1 MAATLDDVKKELIAN
16 RKVTDD
22 ILKTNSELVSQMT
35 EYFKDLKEQARQ
47 ALLDKKESDREAKKA
62 MSMTSK
68 GGSGGR
74 GGRDIFAIPSLSG
87 LLKYIGAGLAALSLA
102 LAGLRG
108 WELKALKNIKTL
120 GTTLKGLFAI
130 KVIDSINQRF
140 INARARILRNFG
152 LDPTLGKKDPD
163 TGKRTLKVSVLDQI
177 RERFR
182 NVRVG
187 ILRTFGLGVDGK
199 PIVVQGSDGK
209 FKVPTI
215 ARITTALGSL
225 FAPVTG
231 FLKGVTD
238 FFKKPVGVV
247 ANVFRVLGNL
257 GVKGLLT
264 VGGKVTG
271 FLGAVGGLIGK
282 FLWPLGLLVSMYDG
296 VMAFINEKG
305 TPIQK
310 TIAGLTATVASFIG
324 APLDLI
330 KNIAMKIAKALFLDT
345 DENGNIIVTG
355 MGSAVASFIDKF
367 SFQDSIKAIPR
378 LISNIIQSVLEFLKD
393 PIGIGKSILGDLV
406 EGIKT
411 LFFAAMRTILYS
423 IDIPGAKKIADTYF
437 MTDEQ
442 RLAEINKQQKQLQS
456 ELSNLSNNDELAVAS
471 LAELRN
477 IPIEEARKILSP
489 GIGGELFKDLNSKD
503 VIAQQN
509 LIFEQLQKLSQERT
523 DLMQEIL
530 VGQKPAS
537 VVNAPTNN
545 INNVSQGINYPFGFA
560 ITNGL
565 VFR

>member
-74 GGRDIFAIPSLSG
+74 GGRDIFAIPSLSE

-120 GTTLKGLFAI
+120 GTVLKGLFGI
-130 KVIDSINQRF
+130 KVIDSINQKF

-199 PIVVQGSDGK
+199 PIVVRGSDGK

-215 ARITTALGSL
+215 TRITTALGSL

-355 MGSAVASFIDKF
+355 FGSAVAKFIDEFKF
-367 SFQDSIKAIPR
+367 EDSIKAIPR

-411 LFFAAMRTILYS
+411 LFFAAMRTILS
-423 IDIPGAKKIADTYF
+423 GIPGGAEIAKKFFT
-437 MTDEQ
+437 TDEEKISNIDS
-442 RLAEINKQQKQLQS
+442 RIASVAAAQK
-456 ELSNLSNNDELAVAS
+456 VAMDTV
-471 LAELRN
+471 L
-477 IPIEEARKILSP
+477 
-489 GIGGELFKDLNSKD
+489 GGF
-503 VIAQQN
+503 
-509 LIFEQLQKLSQERT
+509 QKLSLDELRRLAKESGDPEKFKEDYQARKFSFFAQEVRLDNLT
-523 DLMQEIL
+523 RELNDLRVERAMMLAEQSAARKEAAGI
-530 VGQKPAS
+530 VS
-537 VVNAPTNN
+537 APTNN
-545 INNVSQGINYPFGFA
+545 ISNVNQGMFMNFPDTFDGRLIPQ
-560 ITNGL
+560 
-565 VFR
+565 